1 MAKIVAQAH
10 APKGPIKTKRANGK
24 RARGGDP
31 MGEAHPMGGQCSA
44 HSKQTGN
51 RCRQSAIQGGTVCHY
66 HGGAAPQVEAK
77 AKERLRALFPKSVLV
92 LDRLLGRE
100 EFPTVQL
107 GAARF
112 VAEQEVG
119 KATERVKSDL
129 SGEVMHVLRWGGV

>member
-1 MAKIVAQAH
+1 
-10 APKGPIKTKRANGK
+10 
-24 RARGGDP
+24 
-31 MGEAHPMGGQCSA
+31 MGGQCSA

-119 KATERVKSDL
+119 KATERVESDL